1 MAKHAAS
8 APRMSLSS
16 RVLIFLLL
24 SYLLSLLLMALVPE
38 SQGLLVY
45 AHWLRIPFFRD
56 LTDLV
61 SFRIPHG
68 RNIQV
73 CGDTRSVF
81 CGPKRGG
88 LRGGRRVFVLKTPGD
103 FLECVIL
110 LQEQHAACGC
120 LDH

>member
-45 AHWLRIPFFRD
+45 AHWLRIPFFKD

-73 CGDTRSVF
+73 
-81 CGPKRGG
+81 RGG
-88 LRGGRRVFVLKTPGD
+88 TGSAVYGPRRGAVRGGRRVLF
-103 FLECVIL
+103 
-110 LQEQHAACGC
+110 
-120 LDH
+120 